1 MDAGDGRG
9 STMIIHASPTYG
21 SRVRGLVEYLYGPG
35 RSDEHTDPHVIAA
48 NTTLLLDDRAPTP
61 LARKMLATELDN
73 TRALLAPDV
82 TEKFVFHASISLAP
96 EDGPVSEETWQ
107 DIATSVA
114 EHLGFG
120 EDTPGARVRWMAVHH
135 GLSKNGNDHIHLV
148 ANLISED
155 GRQHNF
161 VRPPWVMLSEVRKQL
176 EIKHGLRLV
185 GHDKGTGLGAYSQTE
200 ARRADEQRHTAVAE
214 KGVPAGSVKPAETET
229 VRLER
234 RVRAAASAAVDES
247 DFLHH
252 LQEEDVAVRPRFAAG
267 DRTRVVG
274 MSVALP
280 TGDEHTLIW
289 HGGGR
294 LAKDLTLPAIR
305 KQWGQTTEQQSAAV
319 AVWHQLGVGGTKKT
333 DTAEWA
339 QPDTAAHIQAP
350 AAEPTPA
357 DLEQRVRTAARAAA
371 GEAEFL
377 EQLRAQGVVVRPR
390 FATGDSNTVVG
401 MSVALPTG
409 SRGDNLDWH
418 GAGKLGKDLS
428 LPALRQQ
435 WGQTPQQQ
443 AEAVAVWR
451 LGAVGKQPGDRG
463 AADDSSRRPQN
474 PEPDFAAAI
483 ADINT
488 LGAYAAALG
497 TDDPEAAR
505 EAARQAAGVLAAA
518 ALRAHGPSGGA
529 IGSAARRM
537 ARCAQ
542 DPRGGPALRD
552 VIPARAAPRMSLTSA
567 ALLNAATG
575 KAQHAG
581 WVAVFH
587 ALARTAQ
594 AVAAA
599 QRSQHAAAWETQA
612 ATQAAEKVL
621 AYAGRMDQAVTAAT
635 PPPSAAPAPDDGL
648 TEVERK
654 IRDVMAGRRT
664 KTIRQIVDN
673 AATNPTI
680 GNHGQGGKKHDRGR
694 GGPRR

>member
-1 MDAGDGRG
+1 V
-9 STMIIHASPTYG
+9 IIHATPTYG
-21 SRVRGLVEYLYGPG
+21 SRVRGLVEYLFGPG

-48 NTTLLLDDRAPTP
+48 HTTLLLDDRAPTP
-61 LARKMLATELDN
+61 LARKMLAAELDN
-73 TRALLAPDV
+73 TRALLAPEV
-82 TEKFVFHASISLAP
+82 KEKFVFHASISLAP
-96 EDGPVSEETWQ
+96 EDGPVSEETWH

-135 GLSKNGNDHIHLV
+135 GLSRNGNDHIHLV

-176 EIKHGLRLV
+176 ELKHSLRLV

-200 ARRADEQRHTAVAE
+200 ARRAEEQRQSTAAD
-214 KGVPAGSVKPAETET
+214 KGVPVASVQAAEPET

-234 RVRAAASAAVDES
+234 RVRAAASAATDES

-252 LQEEDVAVRPRFAAG
+252 LQDEGVAVRPRFATG
-267 DRTRVVG
+267 DRGRVVG

-280 TGDEHTLIW
+280 TGDGQSLIW

-305 KQWGQTTEQQSAAV
+305 KQWDQTAEQQSAAV
-319 AVWHQLGVGGTKKT
+319 DVWHQLGVGGTKN
-333 DTAEWA
+333 
-339 QPDTAAHIQAP
+339 PDTADPMH
-350 AAEPTPA
+350 AAAERPQTPGGEPTPA
-357 DLEQRVRTAARAAA
+357 DLESRVRTAAHAAT

-377 EQLRAQGVVVRPR
+377 EQLHAQGVVLRPR
-390 FATGDSNTVVG
+390 FAAGDSTTVVG
-401 MSVALPTG
+401 MSFALPTG
-409 SRGDNLDWH
+409 DTGNTLDWH

-428 LPALRQQ
+428 LPALRER
-435 WGQTPQQQ
+435 WGQTPEQQ
-443 AEAVAVWR
+443 AAAVEVWR
-451 LGAVGKQPGDRG
+451 QFGAIGKRPSDRG
-463 AADDSSRRPQN
+463 AADGVSKRPEN
-474 PEPDFAAAI
+474 ADPDFAAAV
-483 ADINT
+483 ADINS

-542 DPRGGPALRD
+542 DPRSGSALRE
-552 VIPARAAPRMSLTSA
+552 VVPARAAPTMSMTSA

-599 QRSQHAAAWETQA
+599 QRSQHGAAWETQA
-612 ATQAAEKVL
+612 ATQAAQRVL
-621 AYAGRMDQAVTAAT
+621 AYAGRMDAAVSAAAT
-635 PPPSAAPAPDDGL
+635 PPPAAPAPAPADGL
-648 TEVERK
+648 TDAERK
-654 IRDVMAGRRT
+654 VRDVMAGRRT
-664 KTIRQIVDN
+664 KTIRQIVDT
-673 AATNPTI
+673 AATSTTRADR
-680 GNHGQGGKKHDRGR
+680 GQGGKKPDRGR

>member
-1 MDAGDGRG
+1 V
-9 STMIIHASPTYG
+9 IIHATPTYG
-21 SRVRGLVEYLYGPG
+21 SRVRGLVEYLFGPG

-48 NTTLLLDDRAPTP
+48 HTTLLLDDRALTP
-61 LARKMLATELDN
+61 LARKMLATELDD
-73 TRALLAPDV
+73 TRVLLAPEV
-82 TEKFVFHASISLAP
+82 KEKFVFHASISLAP

-135 GLSKNGNDHIHLV
+135 GLSRNGNDHIHLV

-176 EIKHGLRLV
+176 EIKHSLRLV

-200 ARRADEQRHTAVAE
+200 ARRADEQRQSTAAD
-214 KGVPAGSVKPAETET
+214 KGVSVASVQAAEPET

-234 RVRAAASAAVDES
+234 WVRAAASAAVDES

-252 LQEEDVAVRPRFAAG
+252 LQDEGVAVRPRFATG
-267 DRTRVVG
+267 DRSRVVG

-280 TGDEHTLIW
+280 TGDGQTLIW

-305 KQWGQTTEQQSAAV
+305 KQWAQTTEQQTVAV
-319 AVWHQLGVGGTKKT
+319 DVWHQLGVGGTTKA
-333 DTAEWA
+333 DTADPVVPE
-339 QPDTAAHIQAP
+339 AAGRTRRSVGGPMA
-350 AAEPTPA
+350 A
-357 DLEQRVRTAARAAA
+357 DLESRVRTAAGAAA
-371 GEAEFL
+371 GEAEFI
-377 EQLRAQGVVVRPR
+377 EQLHAQGVVVRPR
-390 FATGDSNTVVG
+390 FAAGDSTTVVG

-409 SRGDNLDWH
+409 DTGNTLDWH
-418 GAGKLGKDLS
+418 GAGTLGKDLS
-428 LPALRQQ
+428 LPALRER

-443 AEAVAVWR
+443 GAAVEAWR
-451 LGAVGKQPGDRG
+451 QLGDIGKRPSDRG
-463 AADDSSRRPQN
+463 AADGVSKRPEN
-474 PEPDFAAAI
+474 ADPDFAAAV

-497 TDDPEAAR
+497 TDDPEAVR

-542 DPRGGPALRD
+542 DPRSGPALREF
-552 VIPARAAPRMSLTSA
+552 IPARAAPRMSLTSA

-599 QRSQHAAAWETQA
+599 QRSQHGAAWETQA
-612 ATQAAEKVL
+612 AAQAAEKVL
-621 AYAGRMDQAVTAAT
+621 AYAGRMDAAVTAAT
-635 PPPSAAPAPDDGL
+635 APPPAAPTPDDGL
-648 TEVERK
+648 TEAERNV
-654 IRDVMAGRRT
+654 RDVMAGRRT
-664 KTIRQIVDN
+664 KTIRQIVDT
-673 AATNPTI
+673 AATSTTRTDR
-680 GNHGQGGKKHDRGR
+680 GHGGKKPDRGR

>member
-1 MDAGDGRG
+1 V
-9 STMIIHASPTYG
+9 IIHATPTYG
-21 SRVRGLVEYLYGPG
+21 SRVRGLVEYLFGPG

-48 NTTLLLDDRAPTP
+48 HTTLLLDDRALTP

-73 TRALLAPDV
+73 TRALLAPEV
-82 TEKFVFHASISLAP
+82 KEKFVFHASISLAP

-135 GLSKNGNDHIHLV
+135 GLSKNDNDHIHLV

-176 EIKHGLRLV
+176 EIKHSLRLV
-185 GHDKGTGLGAYSQTE
+185 GHDKGSGLGAYSQTE
-200 ARRADEQRHTAVAE
+200 ARRAEEQRQSTAAD
-214 KGVPAGSVKPAETET
+214 KGVPVASVQAAEPET

-234 RVRAAASAAVDES
+234 RVRAAASAATDES
-247 DFLHH
+247 DFLQH
-252 LQEEDVAVRPRFAAG
+252 LQEQEVAVRPRFATG
-267 DRTRVVG
+267 DRSRVVG

-280 TGDEHTLIW
+280 TGDGQSLIW

-305 KQWGQTTEQQSAAV
+305 KQWDQTTEQQTVAV
-319 AVWHQLGVGGTKKT
+319 DVWHQLGVGGTKKA
-333 DTAEWA
+333 DTAD
-339 QPDTAAHIQAP
+339 PMHAAAERTQTP
-350 AAEPTPA
+350 GGEPTPA
-357 DLEQRVRTAARAAA
+357 DLESRVRTAAHAAT

-390 FATGDSNTVVG
+390 FAAGDSTTVVG

-409 SRGDNLDWH
+409 DTGNTLDWH
-418 GAGKLGKDLS
+418 GAGKLGKELS
-428 LPALRQQ
+428 LPALRER

-443 AEAVAVWR
+443 GAAVDAWR
-451 LGAVGKQPGDRG
+451 QLGAVGKRPSDRG
-463 AADDSSRRPQN
+463 AADGVSKRPEN
-474 PEPDFAAAI
+474 ADPDFAAAV

-488 LGAYAAALG
+488 LGAYAAGLG
-497 TDDPEAAR
+497 GDDPEAAR

-542 DPRGGPALRD
+542 DPRSGSALRE
-552 VIPARAAPRMSLTSA
+552 VIPARAAPRMSMTSA

-599 QRSQHAAAWETQA
+599 QRSQHGAAWETQA
-612 ATQAAEKVL
+612 AAQAAQRVL
-621 AYAGRMDQAVTAAT
+621 AYAGRMDAAVSAAT
-635 PPPSAAPAPDDGL
+635 APPPAPPAPDDGL
-648 TEVERK
+648 TDAERK
-654 IRDVMAGRRT
+654 VRDVMAGRRT

-673 AATNPTI
+673 AATSTTRADR
-680 GNHGQGGKKHDRGR
+680 GQGGKKPDRGR

>member
-1 MDAGDGRG
+1 VITKAVQQSGG
-9 STMIIHASPTYG
+9 
-21 SRVRGLVEYLYGPG
+21 RVRGLVEYLFGPG

-48 NTTLLLDDRAPTP
+48 YDPILVGDRGDTP
-61 LARKMLATELDN
+61 LGRKMLAAELDF
-73 TRALLAPDV
+73 TRAQLRPEV
-82 TEKFVFHASISLAP
+82 KEKFVWHGVVSVDTD
-96 EDGPVSEETWQ
+96 DGHLSAGQWD
-107 DIATSVA
+107 DIATTVTD
-114 EHLGFG
+114 HLGFNPDSETG
-120 EDTPGARVRWMAVHH
+120 VRWIAVHH
-135 GLSKNGNDHIHLV
+135 GDSAGGNDHVHLV
-148 ANLISED
+148 ANLINDD
-155 GRQHNF
+155 GRKHKF
-161 VRPPWVMLSEVRKQL
+161 IRPPGVMMGEVRKDL
-176 EIKHGLRLV
+176 ELKHGLKLV
-185 GHDKGTGLGAYSQTE
+185 GHDTGNGLGTYNQAET
-200 ARRADEQRHTAVAE
+200 RRAEEQRQNTAAE
-214 KGVPAGSVKPAETET
+214 KAVPVQSVKAAEPET

-234 RVRAAASAAVDES
+234 RVRAAASAATDES

-252 LQEEDVAVRPRFAAG
+252 LQEQEVAVRPRFATG

-280 TGDEHTLIW
+280 TGDGQTLIW

-305 KQWGQTTEQQSAAV
+305 TQWGQTTEQQSAAV
-319 AVWHQLGVGGTKKT
+319 DVWHQLGVGGTTKT
-333 DTAEWA
+333 DTADTV
-339 QPDTAAHIQAP
+339 QPAEALTPAPVGQAP
-350 AAEPTPA
+350 PA
-357 DLEQRVRTAARAAA
+357 DLQSRVRTAAASAA

-377 EQLRAQGVVVRPR
+377 AQLHAQGVVVRPR
-390 FATGDSNTVVG
+390 FATGDSTTVVG

-409 SRGDNLDWH
+409 NTGNTLDWH

-428 LPALRQQ
+428 LPALRER
-435 WGQTPQQQ
+435 WGQTPEQQT
-443 AEAVAVWR
+443 AAVGAWR
-451 LGAVGKQPGDRG
+451 QLGAVGKQLGDRTDTDPAG
-463 AADDSSRRPQN
+463 KRPKNQN
-474 PEPDFAAAI
+474 PDFAAAI

-488 LGAYAAALG
+488 LGAYAAGLG
-497 TDDPEAAR
+497 GDDPEAAR
-505 EAARQAAGVLAAA
+505 EAARQAAAVLAAA

-529 IGSAARRM
+529 IGSAARRLG
-537 ARCAQ
+537 RCAQ
-542 DPRGGPALRD
+542 DPRGGPALRE

-621 AYAGRMDQAVTAAT
+621 VYAGRMDAAVSAATT
-635 PPPSAAPAPDDGL
+635 PPPAAPAPAPAPDEGL
-648 TEVERK
+648 TDAERNA
-654 IRDVMAGRRT
+654 RDVMARRRT

-673 AATNPTI
+673 AATSTTRTDRD
-680 GNHGQGGKKHDRGR
+680 QGGKKHDRGR

>member
-1 MDAGDGRG
+1 V
-9 STMIIHASPTYG
+9 IIHATPTYG
-21 SRVRGLVEYLYGPG
+21 SRVRGLVEYLFGPG

-48 NTTLLLDDRAPTP
+48 HTTLLLDDRAPTP
-61 LARKMLATELDN
+61 LARKVLAAELDN
-73 TRALLAPDV
+73 TRALLAPEV
-82 TEKFVFHASISLAP
+82 KEKFVFHASISLAP
-96 EDGPVSEETWQ
+96 EDRPVSEETWQ

-135 GLSKNGNDHIHLV
+135 GLSRNGNDHIHLV

-200 ARRADEQRHTAVAE
+200 ARRAEEQRQSTAAD
-214 KGVPAGSVKPAETET
+214 KGVSVGSVQAAEPET

-247 DFLHH
+247 DFLQH
-252 LQEEDVAVRPRFAAG
+252 LREQGVAVRPRFATG
-267 DRTRVVG
+267 DRATVVG

-280 TGDEHTLIW
+280 TGDGQTLIW

-305 KQWGQTTEQQSAAV
+305 TQWGQTTEQQIAAV
-319 AVWHQLGVGGTKKT
+319 DVWHQLGVGGTTKA
-333 DTAEWA
+333 DTADRAVPE
-339 QPDTAAHIQAP
+339 AAGRPQRSGGELTP
-350 AAEPTPA
+350 AA
-357 DLEQRVRTAARAAA
+357 LQSRVRTAAHAAT

-377 EQLRAQGVVVRPR
+377 EQLHAQGVVVRPR
-390 FATGDSNTVVG
+390 FATGDSTTVVG

-409 SRGDNLDWH
+409 DTGNTLDWH
-418 GAGKLGKDLS
+418 GAGKLGKALS
-428 LPALRQQ
+428 LPALRER

-443 AEAVAVWR
+443 AAAVEVWR
-451 LGAVGKQPGDRG
+451 QVGAVGKRPSDRG
-463 AADDSSRRPQN
+463 AADGVSKRPQN
-474 PEPDFAAAI
+474 QNPDFAAAI
-483 ADINT
+483 ADINS
-488 LGAYAAALG
+488 LGAYAAGLG
-497 TDDPEAAR
+497 GDDPEAAR
-505 EAARQAAGVLAAA
+505 EAARQTAAVLAAA

-542 DPRGGPALRD
+542 DPRSGPALRE
-552 VIPARAAPRMSLTSA
+552 VIPARAVPRMSMTSA

-612 ATQAAEKVL
+612 AAQAAERVL
-621 AYAGRMDQAVTAAT
+621 AYAGRMDAAVSAAAT
-635 PPPSAAPAPDDGL
+635 PPPAPLAPDDGL
-648 TEVERK
+648 TEAERK
-654 IRDVMAGRRT
+654 VRDVMAGRRT
-664 KTIRQIVDN
+664 KTIRQIVDT
-673 AATNPTI
+673 AATSPTRADR
-680 GNHGQGGKKHDRGR
+680 GQGGKKHDRGR